1 MKGRHP
7 RLDDEKP
14 REGSR
19 EGWKWRAS
27 RDPISIARYI
37 NDGYRAER
45 KRERSHA
52 FFELN
57 LYLRISKVCLRNTGV
72 KNII

>member
-14 REGSR
+14 R

-27 RDPISIARYI
+27 RDPISIARYV

-45 KRERSHA
+45 KKERKRSHA